1 MVNSEKTLEFNKI
14 KKMLAEACPTKGAA
28 ELAERLS
35 PCRERDGIIKLQEN
49 TGAAKELLLIKG
61 MPSFFNLEDIAPL
74 CDAADKSATLS
85 PSELLTVAAHLRCA
99 DGLLDY
105 LHDGAQRQVST
116 VLDEV
121 FERLVPNK
129 RLEGKIT
136 RSVIS
141 AELIADDASPALA
154 DIRRSLKRA
163 AVSIR
168 EALQKYTSGA
178 YSKYL
183 QDNIVTMRG
192 GRYVVPVK
200 AEYRGE
206 VKGLLHD
213 TSASGATLFIEP
225 ISVVEANNA
234 ILELESRERFEIERI
249 LAELSANVAAFSG
262 ELRRN
267 YKNITAL
274 AYAFGCGELSCRMNA
289 VSPRISEK
297 RELSL
302 LRARHPLLDPR
313 TTVPITVELGDE
325 LRMMVITGPNTGGK
339 TVALKTTGLLPM
351 MAQSGLH
358 IPCNEGSV
366 VPVFDNIFADI
377 GDEQSIEQ
385 SLSTFSAHMA
395 GIVSIMERVTPN
407 SLVLFDELGAG
418 TDPVE
423 GAALAEA
430 ILEKILDLGALSAA
444 TTHYA
449 ELKAFALE
457 TEGVTNASCE
467 FDVTTLRPTYR
478 LVVGTPGKS
487 NAFAI
492 SERLGLGTD
501 IIDRAGQL
509 VNSENR
515 RLEDVIGKLDSMRF
529 ELERERKAVDA
540 ERAEAD
546 RISAE
551 GEAKYRSM
559 LEESEKLRS
568 DAEHKAKQ
576 ILDGARASAEYVFAE
591 LDKVKK
597 AQDKRNFGQEL
608 AETKKNIRSNIRKAD
623 DEVNPVY
630 VDDDD
635 YELPRPLRKGDFV
648 IHRTMGTEGVLL
660 NDPDKNGNCLVQM
673 GNVKTRVSTDKLYL
687 DEKKKPE
694 KKKDPLG
701 AYSAKVSRDFS
712 PTCDVRGMTGDDAW
726 FVVDKY
732 FDEAQVAHVKS
743 VTVLHGKGTGALR
756 KALWSRFKG
765 DRRIDNFRAGQYGE
779 GDYGVTVV
787 ELK

>member
-1 MVNSEKTLEFNKI
+1 MIDSEKTLEFNKI

-28 ELAERLS
+28 ELAERLL
-35 PCRERDGIIKLQEN
+35 PCFERDRIIKRQKE
-49 TGAAKELLLIKG
+49 TTAAKELLLIKG
-61 MPSFFNLEDIAPL
+61 MPSFFNLEDITPL

-105 LHDGAQRQVST
+105 LHESAQRQIST

-141 AELIADDASPALA
+141 SELIADDASPALA

-183 QDNIVTMRG
+183 QENIVTMRG

-206 VKGLLHD
+206 IKGLLHD

-234 ILELESRERFEIERI
+234 ILELESREKFEIERI
-249 LAELSANVAAFSG
+249 LAELSANVASFSG

-267 YKNITAL
+267 YGNITAL
-274 AYAFGCGELSCRMNA
+274 AYAFGCGELSCKMNA

-302 LRARHPLLDPR
+302 LRARHPLLDPK
-313 TTVPITVELGDE
+313 TAVPVTIELGDDV
-325 LRMMVITGPNTGGK
+325 RMMVITGPNTGGK
-339 TVALKTTGLLPM
+339 TVSLKTAGLLPM

-358 IPCNEGSV
+358 IPCMEGSV

-395 GIVSIMERVTPN
+395 GIVSIMERVTSD

-430 ILEKILDLGALSAA
+430 ILEKILELGALSAA

-449 ELKAFALE
+449 ELKTFALE
-457 TEGVTNASCE
+457 TDGVINASCE

-478 LVVGTPGKS
+478 LVIGAPGRS

-501 IIDRAGQL
+501 IISRAGQL
-509 VNSENR
+509 VNPENR
-515 RLEDVIGKLDSMRF
+515 RLEDVIEKLDVMRF
-529 ELERERKAVDA
+529 ELEKERKAVA
-540 ERAEAD
+540 EERAEAE
-546 RISAE
+546 RLGAE
-551 GEAKYRSM
+551 EKARYRSV
-559 LEESEKLRS
+559 LEDSEKLRK
-568 DAEHKAKQ
+568 DAERKAKQ
-576 ILDGARASAEYVFAE
+576 LLDGARASADYVFAE
-591 LDKVKK
+591 LDRIKK
-597 AQDKRNFGQEL
+597 EQDKKNFGENL
-608 AETKKNIRSNIRKAD
+608 AEAKKNIRSNIRKAD

-630 VDDDD
+630 EDNED
-635 YELPRPLRKGDFV
+635 YKLPRPLKKGDYV
-648 IHRTMGTEGVLL
+648 IHRTMGTDGVLL

-673 GNVKTRVSTDKLYL
+673 GNVRTRVSIEKLYL
-687 DEKKKPE
+687 DEKKKPK

-756 KALWSRFKG
+756 KALWARFKN
-765 DRRIDNFRAGQYGE
+765 DRRIDTFRAGQYGE
-779 GDYGVTVV
+779 GDYGVTVI